1 MNKIQDIG
9 ATTSYLTSNTT
20 IPKSSSTN
28 YKFTEL
34 NVSGDKFWL
43 KDYAYLA
50 KYSSSGGFEP
60 LPAVSGPCGTI
71 CRGGYTLYKIVY
83 FMFNNSTNNSYC
95 LNPTFKNEN
104 TFYTINPNILLGN
117 TVNPSVYYYN
127 EDFSVVPPA
136 NDKEIG
142 FMPAV
147 VSANSSII
155 QPKSIGYVRYAYPFD
170 PVGCY
175 PGYRLANMEDIKD
188 KTNPIFIYPN
198 PAQNKLFV
206 GGVNIETSASTT
218 IYDVQGK
225 STNYKII
232 NNEIDIS
239 ELTNGIYFLSL
250 ENEGI
255 LFHQKFVIQ
264 K

>member
-1 MNKIQDIG
+1 
-9 ATTSYLTSNTT
+9 
-20 IPKSSSTN
+20 
-28 YKFTEL
+28 
-34 NVSGDKFWL
+34 
-43 KDYAYLA
+43 
-50 KYSSSGGFEP
+50 
-60 LPAVSGPCGTI
+60 
-71 CRGGYTLYKIVY
+71 
-83 FMFNNSTNNSYC
+83 
-95 LNPTFKNEN
+95 
-104 TFYTINPNILLGN
+104 
-117 TVNPSVYYYN
+117 
-127 EDFSVVPPA
+127 
-136 NDKEIG
+136 
-142 FMPAV
+142 
-147 VSANSSII
+147 
-155 QPKSIGYVRYAYPFD
+155 
-170 PVGCY
+170 
-175 PGYRLANMEDIKD
+175 MEDIKD